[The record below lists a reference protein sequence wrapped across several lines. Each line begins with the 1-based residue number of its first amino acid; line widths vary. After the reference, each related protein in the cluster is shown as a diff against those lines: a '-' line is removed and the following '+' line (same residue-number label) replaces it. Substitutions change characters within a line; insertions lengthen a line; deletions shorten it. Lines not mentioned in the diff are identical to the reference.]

1 VVLTTDS
8 QIFVWGSNSEE
19 QLGYTDPEKRLCA
32 EPRALD
38 NSFLGKPVKVIC
50 GSNNSYVITQNGT
63 LYGWG
68 NNSYGQLGLGDK
80 IARGVPTLIPLP
92 APVIDLASG
101 WYHVLALTAD
111 YKVYAWGSNGDFEVG
126 VGHADSVL
134 SPTLLEISDIR
145 RVYAGGA
152 HSVAV
157 NSAGDLYL
165 WGWSQY
171 GNLGSERGNKKTP
184 TLFMKDVADVAC
196 GGVHTL
202 AMKKDGTLVSWGK
215 NIQGQLGL
223 DHHMNEYVMQPSTL
237 LLPFSLRP
245 SPPSPFALH
254 PPPVALCPSPP
265 PPFALR
271 HPLPLPSTLPPVT
284 LCPSPPPPF
293 ALRPPPHSPLRSFRP
308 IPSMIKFPEPGIP
321 IACFGCGWNHSFA
334 VIDDGSLF
342 LWGNGL
348 EGQLF
353 GEFPESFS
361 HPKKL
366 ENFVCQTPVQLRWG
380 NIFSWLFLGRE
391 DKGSEFYRMP
401 QEILFHVVTVM

>member
-19 QLGYTDPEKRLCA
+19 QLGYTDPENRLCA

-50 GSNNSYVITQNGT
+50 GSNNSYVITENGT

-80 IARGVPTLIPLP
+80 ISRGVPTIIPVP
-92 APVIDLASG
+92 APVIDFASG

-111 YKVYAWGSNGDFEVG
+111 YKVYAWGSNSDFEVG
-126 VGHADSVL
+126 VGHANFVL
-134 SPTLLEISDIR
+134 SPTLLEISNIR

-171 GNLGSERGNKKTP
+171 GNLGSEHGNKQTP

-202 AMKKDGTLVSWGK
+202 AMKKDGTLVGWGK

-223 DHHMNEYVMQPSTL
+223 NHRINEYVMQPSTL
-237 LLPFSLRP
+237 HPPFALL
-245 SPPSPFALH
+245 PSPFATLSLC
-254 PPPVALCPSPP
+254 PPPSPGLPSP
-265 PPFALR
+265 FA
-271 HPLPLPSTLPPVT
+271 PSTLHSSTIT
-284 LCPSPPPPF
+284 LHASPPPPF
-293 ALRPPPHSPLRSFRP
+293 ALRPPPSPS
-308 IPSMIKFPEPGIP
+308 
-321 IACFGCGWNHSFA
+321 
-334 VIDDGSLF
+334 
-342 LWGNGL
+342 
-348 EGQLF
+348 
-353 GEFPESFS
+353 
-361 HPKKL
+361 
-366 ENFVCQTPVQLRWG
+366 T
-380 NIFSWLFLGRE
+380 NIF
-391 DKGSEFYRMP
+391 
-401 QEILFHVVTVM
+401 